1 MTRSCVHE
9 NMWEGRRLAMENT
22 DKEDFTYK
30 YKEATP
36 GAWKSTG
43 RGGPVKLG

>member
-1 MTRSCVHE
+1 
-9 NMWEGRRLAMENT
+9 MENT
-22 DKEDFTYK
+22 DKEEDFTYK